1 MTAELRIPGPTAN
14 GSGPARG
21 LSLPEGFQDD
31 LTPTSSP
38 TNSPR
43 LTRTRIMS
51 VSNPEPVIRL
61 VAEGLIRK
69 GDSMQE
75 MLEDRLL
82 ASVLE
87 DADGIV
93 KPDHKGWYGKGSSV
107 LSYGVGK
114 GSIHTNLHYI

>member
-1 MTAELRIPGPTAN
+1 MTSELKQPVANSTAPN
-14 GSGPARG
+14 RG

-31 LTPTSSP
+31 LTPASSPTSSP
-38 TNSPR
+38 R
-43 LTRTRIMS
+43 LSHRMRTMS

-69 GDSMQE
+69 GESMQE

-82 ASVLE
+82 ISVLE

-93 KPDHKGWYGKGSSV
+93 KPDHKGVW
-107 LSYGVGK
+107 
-114 GSIHTNLHYI
+114 